1 MVNDLVGMSE
11 MNALHVDG
19 IITDYP
25 GPLLALLER
34 A

>member
-1 MVNDLVGMSE
+1 MRKMI
-11 MNALHVDG
+11 ALGVDG

-34 A
+34 LRTA